1 MAKKLVFTDDQKSA
15 VISGLD
21 ELIERIDL
29 EKQDVLEVWKD
40 KIISAKKKGAS
51 FKRIAEVISASG
63 QKVSERTISESYNR
77 WVRKPGR
84 SGGRKSIAGQS
95 APAAAG

>member
-1 MAKKLVFTDDQKSA
+1 MAKKLQFTDDQKAA
-15 VISGLD
+15 VASGLD
-21 ELIERIDL
+21 ALINGMESENKDAL
-29 EKQDVLEVWKD
+29 ADWKD
-40 KIISAKKKGAS
+40 KIIEAKKKGAS
-51 FKRIAEVISASG
+51 FKRIAEVICASG

-84 SGGRKSIAGQS
+84 PGGRKSVAGQS